1 MRPPERD
8 LLDARGESGERPL
21 SGEAGESPVVV
32 DSAQQERSLRWIV
45 LAALLVFSFLFL
57 SYKSESLK
65 ALWRR
70 HPGAAGLYGNLPA
83 QEQAQAELDDALLG
97 RPGAV
102 EALEQSV
109 SGWRGK
115 LQPTSPLLRSLHAA
129 IHHPDL
135 RLRAAAI
142 ELTLAAYDLAK
153 TSQQVERLI
162 REAEP
167 GNAGRIP
174 ALWALGMLGN
184 RGVEADRVRETLL
197 SHLHDPGTEAR
208 KWSVEGLGLFGADDA
223 IEPLLE
229 ALHNDPAPA
238 VRSRAAQNLAQ
249 AGMFDHQQ
257 RMSAVPALIEYLS
270 DPALD
275 RASHALTYQALRA
288 ITGQQLPD
296 QPAAWRSWYTG
307 AGGRP

>member
-1 MRPPERD
+1 MQPPERD
-8 LLDARGESGERPL
+8 LLDSAAEGGEQPL
-21 SGEAGESPVVV
+21 LGEAGESPVVV
-32 DSAQQERSLRWIV
+32 DSAQQDRSLRWILV
-45 LAALLVFSFLFL
+45 AAILVFGFLFL
-57 SYKSESLK
+57 SYKWESLK

-70 HPGAAGLYGNLPA
+70 HPTAARLYGNLPA
-83 QEQAQAELDDALLG
+83 QEKAQAQLDDALRG
-97 RPGAV
+97 RPGAL

-115 LQPTSPLLRSLHAA
+115 LQPTSPLLHSLNAA

-153 TSQQVERLI
+153 STQQVERLI

-184 RGVEADRVRETLL
+184 RGVEPDRVRETLL
-197 SHLHDPGTEAR
+197 SHLHDPGVEAR
-208 KWSVEGLGLFGADDA
+208 KWSVEGLGLLGADDA
-223 IEPLLE
+223 IDPLLE
-229 ALHNDPAPA
+229 ALHNDPALE

-249 AGMFDHQQ
+249 AGMFDHRQ

-270 DPALD
+270 DSTLD
-275 RASHALTYQALRA
+275 RASHVLIAQTLRA
-288 ITGQQLPD
+288 ITGQELPD
-296 QPAAWRSWYTG
+296 QPSAWRSWY
-307 AGGRP
+307 ARR